1 MNGRE
6 PQSHQEHHH
15 HGHSEGPRRGPGG
28 RDHGGGRDQRGPENT
43 EFLDLEPTRMLLS
56 LASGLSRSVAEDILR
71 GAIRKRL
78 EERLGPELE
87 RIGRVA
93 ADLLADDFEANL
105 RIERAIEDHKSTRQ
119 NLEQRLVAALA
130 AEGSAGASADVK
142 ATPAKPSRPKAKRS
156 SR

>member
-1 MNGRE
+1 
-6 PQSHQEHHH
+6 
-15 HGHSEGPRRGPGG
+15 
-28 RDHGGGRDQRGPENT
+28 
-43 EFLDLEPTRMLLS
+43 MLLS

-130 AEGSAGASADVK
+130 AERSAGVSADVK